1 MILCNYIAPT
11 FRETPCG
18 GVDWA
23 LNAFYGLIQGVP
35 FLVFICIYAS
45 FFLRK

>member
-23 LNAFYGLIQGVP
+23 VNAFYG
-35 FLVFICIYAS
+35 FDSRSS
-45 FFLRK
+45 FFGFYMYIHLFFF